1 MGSYLDFIS
10 DIEKIVY
17 MLDPSSSDKTN
28 NIDEQLTMETDEK
41 NTKFKV
47 GDKVRLASLD
57 EVYGMD
63 LYDGISLYG
72 INLEVATL
80 GGVPWGSVVTIEQ
93 AHSEED
99 GFTAASYTIKE
110 NGCGY
115 LFPEECFTEVINTT
129 EQTSDK
135 LNVIRKHIEDIK
147 QDLDRFKCVIDDQ
160 KDNLDYIFELLK
172 EVKLN
177 EGK

>member
-1 MGSYLDFIS
+1 MRSIEDISFI
-10 DIEKIVY
+10 IEDAVLNKCILEAVN
-17 MLDPSSSDKTN
+17 SVINT
-28 NIDEQLTMETDEK
+28 EEK

-63 LYDGISLYG
+63 LYDGLSLYG

-80 GGVPWGSVVTIEQ
+80 GGVPWGSIVTIEK

-99 GFTAASYTIKE
+99 GLTAASYTIKE

-115 LFPEECFTEVINTT
+115 LFPEECFTEVINAT

-160 KDNLDYIFELLK
+160 KDNLDCIFELLK
-172 EVKLN
+172 EVKRN